1 MNKNEFQAAAA
12 AAAQLYFCAQ
22 FSCTDFDLLN
32 LTAGAPTAAAA
43 PPAATLN
50 VPPTAAAAVTAAVE
64 GHKRRQQF
72 EF

>member
-1 MNKNEFQAAAA
+1 MNKNEFQAAAAA

-43 PPAATLN
+43 AATLN
-50 VPPTAAAAVTAAVE
+50 VPPTAAAAAVE
-64 GHKRRQQF
+64 GAQAKTTI
-72 EF
+72 

>member
-1 MNKNEFQAAAA
+1 MNKNEFQAAAAA

-43 PPAATLN
+43 AAATLN
-50 VPPTAAAAVTAAVE
+50 VPPTAAAAATAAVE
-64 GHKRRQQF
+64 GAQAKTTI
-72 EF
+72 